1 MSKVTVYYENPEADP
16 SEFENVKVEPV
27 GSWLVI
33 TDLSKPGLTKHYL
46 PSHVVDAVTEVAPP
60 IEVRPMVISR

>member
-1 MSKVTVYYENPEADP
+1 MSKVTVYYENPEVDP
-16 SEFENVKVEPV
+16 SEFENAEVEPV

-33 TDLSKPGLTKHYL
+33 TDRSKPGLIKHYL